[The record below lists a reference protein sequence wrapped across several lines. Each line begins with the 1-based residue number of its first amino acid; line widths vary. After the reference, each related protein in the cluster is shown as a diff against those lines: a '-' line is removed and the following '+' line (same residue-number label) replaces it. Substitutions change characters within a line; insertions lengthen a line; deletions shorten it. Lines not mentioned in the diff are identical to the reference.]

1 MQGGLTSLI
10 SGLVSDVGRLTGL
23 ISALNRGVPSMIGAR
38 MLPLLIRGVLIPA
51 QAMSMH
57 AVRSGG
63 PGGQNVNKVA
73 SKVELR
79 VDLTLIEGMT
89 VGAIGR
95 LRALAAARLDAEGR
109 LLVSS
114 QASRDQHANLEDA
127 RSKIAALVFRA
138 LHEPKRRRATR
149 PTRGS
154 VERRIAD
161 KKRRGDKKATRRP
174 DET

>member
-1 MQGGLTSLI
+1 VKLRVPGGQG
-10 SGLVSDVGRLTGL
+10 DYDR
-23 ISALNRGVPSMIGAR
+23 R
-38 MLPLLIRGVLIPA
+38 MLPLHVRGVVIPA

-57 AVRSGG
+57 ATRSSG

-79 VDLTLIEGMT
+79 VDLTLIEGMS

-95 LRALAAARLDAEGR
+95 LRSIAASRLDADGQ

-114 QASRDQHANLEDA
+114 QASRDQRANLEDA
-127 RSKIAALVFRA
+127 RTKIGALVLQA

-161 KKRRGDKKATRRP
+161 KKRRGAKKITRRA
-174 DET
+174 DES

>member
-1 MQGGLTSLI
+1 
-10 SGLVSDVGRLTGL
+10 
-23 ISALNRGVPSMIGAR
+23 
-38 MLPLLIRGVLIPA
+38 
-51 QAMSMH
+51 MH

-79 VDLTLIEGMT
+79 IDLTLVEGMSA
-89 VGAIGR
+89 GAMGR
-95 LRALAAARLDAEGR
+95 LRAMAASRLDADGH

-127 RSKIAALVFRA
+127 RSKVAALVLRA

-161 KKRRGDKKATRRP
+161 KKRRGVKKATRRA
-174 DET
+174 DEV

>member
-1 MQGGLTSLI
+1 MH
-10 SGLVSDVGRLTGL
+10 V
-23 ISALNRGVPSMIGAR
+23 
-38 MLPLLIRGVLIPA
+38 RGVLIPA
-51 QAMSMH
+51 QAFSMH
-57 AVRSGG
+57 AVRSSG

-79 VDLTLIEGMT
+79 VDLALIEGMSPS
-89 VGAIGR
+89 AIGR
-95 LRALAAARLDAEGR
+95 LRVIAASRLDAEGL

-114 QASRDQHANLEDA
+114 QASRDQRANLEDA
-127 RSKIAALVFRA
+127 RSKVGALVLQA

-161 KKRRGDKKATRRP
+161 KKRRGAKKNTRRD
-174 DET
+174 DES

>member
-1 MQGGLTSLI
+1 
-10 SGLVSDVGRLTGL
+10 
-23 ISALNRGVPSMIGAR
+23 
-38 MLPLLIRGVLIPA
+38 MLPLHVRGVLIPA
-51 QAMSMH
+51 EAFSMH
-57 AVRSGG
+57 AVRSSG

-79 VDLTLIEGMT
+79 VDLALIEGMSP
-89 VGAIGR
+89 GAMGR
-95 LRALAAARLDAEGR
+95 LRVIAASRLDADGR

-114 QASRDQHANLEDA
+114 QASRDQRANLEDA
-127 RSKIAALVFRA
+127 RGKIGALVLQA

-161 KKRRGDKKATRRP
+161 KKRRGAEKNTRRG
-174 DET
+174 DES

>member
-1 MQGGLTSLI
+1 
-10 SGLVSDVGRLTGL
+10 
-23 ISALNRGVPSMIGAR
+23 
-38 MLPLLIRGVLIPA
+38 MLPLHVRGVTIPA
-51 QAMSMH
+51 QAISMH
-57 AVRSGG
+57 AVRSSG

-79 VDLTLIEGMT
+79 VDLGLIEGIS
-89 VGAIGR
+89 VGALVR
-95 LRALAAARLDAEGR
+95 LRKIAGVRLDAEGK

-127 RSKIAALVFRA
+127 RSKIGALLLQA

-161 KKRRGDKKATRRP
+161 KKRHGAKKVTRRA
-174 DET
+174 DD